1 MSSFQSEI
9 KTIEWHK
16 TKSGGYSI
24 MVDQTKIPYAF
35 EKVEVKTLNSMYN
48 AIKTMIVRGAPAIGI
63 AGAHGCALF
72 ALELLAK
79 IAPKEALE
87 DITKTSIPLNIDKNE
102 KKSFFEELEKG
113 FDYLNSSR
121 PTAVNLSWAITEQ
134 KKVVKNSKTLDLREL
149 CVNLINNAIK
159 LENEDIEI
167 NKKIGDY
174 GATVVPKGAGILT
187 HCNAGALAT
196 VGYGTA
202 LGVIRSAFAKDNTI
216 EVYADETRPRGQGA
230 KITTFELVRD
240 KIPVTL
246 ITDGMCSYFMRNKMI
261 DMVVVGADRIAA
273 NGDTANKI
281 GTSTVAIAAKYYNI
295 PFYVAAPKS
304 TIDLS
309 IKSGNDIII
318 ELRDEEEVT
327 MVNGKRICAEGVKI
341 INPSFD
347 ITDNSLI
354 AGIITEDGIFK
365 PEELEEKLTTS
376 V

>member
-35 EKVEVKTLNSMYN
+35 EKVEVKTLNSMYD

-121 PTAVNLSWAITEQ
+121 PTAVNLSWAIAEQ
-134 KKVVKNSKTLDLREL
+134 KKVVENSKTLDLREL

-347 ITDNSLI
+347 VTDNSLI

-365 PEELEEKLTTS
+365 PEELEEKLATS